1 MSESSEQ
8 RRTVVLPD
16 GVPLHARPA
25 GNLVRTA
32 AGLDATVTLHANG
45 RTANAASI
53 LQVLALGAE
62 GGASVEVVT
71 GGPAASDA
79 LDVIAGLLETL
90 E

>member
-1 MSESSEQ
+1 LSESSEH
-8 RRTVVLPD
+8 RRTVVLPA

-45 RTANAASI
+45 KSANAASI

-62 GGASVEVVT
+62 GGSAVEVET
-71 GGPAASDA
+71 EGPGASDA

>member
-1 MSESSEQ
+1 
-8 RRTVVLPD
+8 VLPE

-45 RTANAASI
+45 KTANAASI

-62 GGASVEVVT
+62 GGATVEVVT
-71 GGPAASDA
+71 GGAGASDA

>member
-1 MSESSEQ
+1 
-8 RRTVVLPD
+8 VLPE

-45 RTANAASI
+45 KTANAASI

-62 GGASVEVVT
+62 GGATVEVVT
-71 GGPAASDA
+71 AGAGASDA

>member
-1 MSESSEQ
+1 VSESSEQ
-8 RRTVVLPD
+8 RRTVILPE
-16 GVPLHARPA
+16 GVALHARPA

-32 AGLDATVTLHANG
+32 AGLDASVTLHANG

-62 GGASVEVVT
+62 GGAAVEVVT
-71 GGPAASDA
+71 AGRNASDA